1 MFVLFTGGARS
12 GKSRAAVS
20 AAEALAAPVSYLA
33 TGRASDAEMAER
45 IARHRA
51 DRPAS
56 WTVVEEP
63 VALDRVVDAAN
74 PDHTLIV
81 DCLALWTTNSLDRSD
96 TEILDE
102 ARRLAAMLAG
112 RPGAAFV
119 VTNEV
124 GDGVVPDNA
133 LARRFRDLLGLVNQ
147 EMAAHAD
154 RSFLCVA
161 GRLLELQDP
170 AAVMSGLDH
179 V

>member
-1 MFVLFTGGARS
+1 MLTLFTGGARS
-12 GKSRAAVS
+12 GKSRAAVAAAS
-20 AAEALAAPVSYLA
+20 AIDAPVTYVA
-33 TGRASDAEMAER
+33 TGRPSDAEMAER
-45 IARHRA
+45 IARHQA
-51 DRPAS
+51 DRPTT

-63 VALDRVVDAAN
+63 LDLSAAIEATA

-81 DCLALWTTNSLDRSD
+81 DCLALWTTNRLDDTDDQILSD
-96 TEILDE
+96 AGDT
-102 ARRLAAMLAG
+102 ARTLAA

-124 GDGVVPDNA
+124 GDGIVPDNA
-133 LARRFRDLLGLVNQ
+133 LARRFRDVLGLVNQ

-170 AAVMSGLDH
+170 ETLD